1 MLFVKGILNMNP
13 ITISTLQEY
22 LKTKYDNPQY
32 TNSLFM
38 KLVEEVG
45 EVAEAINK
53 IDGRKED
60 HGLSSLSEELV
71 DVIHYAVAIATIND
85 IDLEQVM
92 IEKDKRASIK
102 YHQFPNLQDYLNDGK

>member
-1 MLFVKGILNMNP
+1 MR
-13 ITISTLQEY
+13 
-22 LKTKYDNPQY
+22 TKYDHKAW

-53 IDGRKED
+53 YDGRKED
-60 HGLSSLSEELV
+60 DGLSSLSEELC

-85 IDLEQVM
+85 IDLEAVM
-92 IEKDKRASIK
+92 LAKDKQGSMK
-102 YHQFPNLQDYLNDGK
+102 YNQSPNLLEYLATDKE

>member
-1 MLFVKGILNMNP
+1 MLTF
-13 ITISTLQEY
+13 TIRQLQSY
-22 LKTKYDNPQY
+22 TRTKYNKKEF

-53 IDGRKED
+53 NDGRKKD
-60 HGLSSLSEELV
+60 DGLSSLADELA

-85 IDLEQVM
+85 IDLEQ
-92 IEKDKRASIK
+92 IILAKDQVASKK
-102 YHQFPNLQDYLNDGK
+102 YNQSPNLFEYLANSND

>member
-1 MLFVKGILNMNP
+1 MP
-13 ITISTLQEY
+13 TITINQLQSY
-22 LKTKYDNPQY
+22 TRTKYNKKEF

-53 IDGRKED
+53 NDGRKQD
-60 HGLSSLSEELV
+60 DGLSSLADELA

-85 IDLEQVM
+85 IDLEQT
-92 IEKDKRASIK
+92 ILAKDQRASKK
-102 YHQFPNLQDYLNDGK
+102 YNQSPNLIEYLTNSKG

>member
-1 MLFVKGILNMNP
+1 MP
-13 ITISTLQEY
+13 TITINQLQSY
-22 LKTKYDNPQY
+22 TKTKYNKKEF

-53 IDGRKED
+53 NDGRKQD
-60 HGLSSLSEELV
+60 DGLSSLADELA

-85 IDLEQVM
+85 IDLEQT
-92 IEKDKRASIK
+92 ILAKDQRASKK
-102 YHQFPNLQDYLNDGK
+102 YNQSPNLIEYLTNSKG